1 MKHPS
6 SREFFAYWDDKRGT
20 AHAPDR
26 SDIEP
31 SALRDLLADIFVL
44 SYDSEAGYPFRVA
57 GTRVCALFGRDMK
70 DASFAALFAA
80 NARREI
86 EEIIAAVAEETL
98 PAIAGLTATA
108 QDGNLTHLELLLL
121 PFSTRAHTPISLT
134 GLLAPFETN
143 PGVLGELSLTSWRY
157 LHTPEKIFPRAIRK
171 LAIARGFMVYE
182 GLR

>member
-6 SREFFAYWDDKRGT
+6 SREYFAYWNDKRG
-20 AHAPDR
+20 AAPAPDR

-44 SYDSEAGYPFRVA
+44 SCDRDAGFPFRMA
-57 GTRVCALFGRDMK
+57 GTRICALFGRDVK
-70 DASFAALFAA
+70 DTSFAALFDTEG
-80 NARREI
+80 RREI
-86 EEIIAAVAEETL
+86 EEIVAAVAEETL

-108 QDGNLTHLELLLL
+108 QDGSLTHLELLLL
-121 PFSTRAHTPISLT
+121 PFMTRAHTPISLT
-134 GLLAPFETN
+134 GLLAPFETDH
-143 PGVLGELSLTSWRY
+143 GVLGQLSLTSWRY
-157 LHTPEKIFPRAIRK
+157 LHRPEKLFPRAIRK